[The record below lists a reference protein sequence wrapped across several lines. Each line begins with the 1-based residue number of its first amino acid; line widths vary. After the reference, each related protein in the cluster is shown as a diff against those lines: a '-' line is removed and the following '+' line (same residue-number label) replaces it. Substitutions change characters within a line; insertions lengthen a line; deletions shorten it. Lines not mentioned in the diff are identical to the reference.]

1 MIATSPGVHDL
12 YFNPNPNPNPN
23 PSPNPYPNQARA
35 PNAAAQRTRAA
46 EIDALLANG
55 AETVRRSPL
64 DSPRL
69 AELYAPGGFLEGG
82 PLGAKAQQHLWTEYQ
97 ASDGGGEAASGGVTL
112 DMLDF

>member
-1 MIATSPGVHDL
+1 MNFPTAYDIE
-12 YFNPNPNPNPN
+12 N
-23 PSPNPYPNQARA
+23 
-35 PNAAAQRTRAA
+35 
-46 EIDALLANG
+46 DALLANG

-82 PLGAKAQQHLWTEYQ
+82 PVGAKVRQHLWTEYQ
-97 ASDGGGEAASGGVTL
+97 ATDGNGAAASGGLTL